1 MRHGVLTVALLTV
14 MLLGPVSVAS
24 PNGVGEQGN
33 DGCLCHGGPSLEE
46 AIHLH
51 GWPEVYEPATAYP
64 IHINASVPLDAN
76 GGFRLV
82 VDGGTL
88 LENGSA
94 TMQSMDRG
102 LTHTAPS
109 SLVEGWSAVWIAPN
123 ATDAAVRANLHLN
136 LVNGNGA
143 SDGDRWATLSVA
155 STGPDHEGA
164 INEPRSDALTPA
176 VMGIAVLGLGAVL
189 ALLAVGLREPG
200 EE

>member
-1 MRHGVLTVALLTV
+1 MIAL
-14 MLLGPVSVAS
+14 
-24 PNGVGEQGN
+24 
-33 DGCLCHGGPSLEE
+33 
-46 AIHLH
+46 
-51 GWPEVYEPATAYP
+51 
-64 IHINASVPLDAN
+64 
-76 GGFRLV
+76 
-82 VDGGTL
+82 
-88 LENGSA
+88 
-94 TMQSMDRG
+94 
-102 LTHTAPS
+102 
-109 SLVEGWSAVWIAPN
+109 N

-143 SDGDRWATLSVA
+143 TEGDRWATLSVV

>member
-1 MRHGVLTVALLTV
+1 MRHGVLTAALVTV

-123 ATDAAVRANLHLN
+123 ATDDAVRANLHLN

-143 SDGDRWATLSVA
+143 SDGDRWATLSVV